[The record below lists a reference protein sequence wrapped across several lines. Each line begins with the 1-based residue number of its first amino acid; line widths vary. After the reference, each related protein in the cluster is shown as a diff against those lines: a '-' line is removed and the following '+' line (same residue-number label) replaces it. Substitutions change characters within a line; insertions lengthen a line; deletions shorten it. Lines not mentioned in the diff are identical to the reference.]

1 MKIKQN
7 IAISESGFVFDSNS
21 GDSFNMN
28 PIAMEIIGMIKEG
41 KPYRQ
46 IEKTVLEKYDV
57 DSPTF
62 EKAYYDFTAMLKHYN
77 LVENEEEN

>member
-21 GDSFNMN
+21 GDSFSMN
-28 PIAMEIIGMIKEG
+28 PIAMEIVEMLKNN
-41 KPYRQ
+41 
-46 IEKTVLEKYDV
+46 KTYEDISNFILERYDV
-57 DSPTF
+57 DASVF

-77 LVENEEEN
+77 LVENGEEN